1 MISRIE
7 ALLAAALPPLL
18 HLIQSIFKPLPF
30 FDCFYCSELF
40 YSVTDITNKVNS
52 LLLTSSWSLSNLGWC
67 PLELALQI
75 NPIATRLSVDHTA
88 TDGNKKK
95 YLHSLF
101 QFRII
106 TWKKNVSTKSGNKQ
120 SGKAQTCSRRTCCI
134 SEKNLFVQPTYFSK
148 KFLVLLAFILKKK
161 FFRLKNNNLF
171 SSWLPPDC

>member
-88 TDGNKKK
+88 TDGNKK
-95 YLHSLF
+95 
-101 QFRII
+101 
-106 TWKKNVSTKSGNKQ
+106 ST
-120 SGKAQTCSRRTCCI
+120 
-134 SEKNLFVQPTYFSK
+134 
-148 KFLVLLAFILKKK
+148 FILCFNLESSHEKKMFQLSRGTSRVGK
-161 FFRLKNNNLF
+161 RKHVAEEHVAYQKKIFLCNLHISVKSF
-171 SSWLPPDC
+171 

>member
-106 TWKKNVSTKSGNKQ
+106 TWKKKMFQLSRGTSRVGKRKHVAEEHVAYQKKIFLCNLHISVKS
-120 SGKAQTCSRRTCCI
+120 
-134 SEKNLFVQPTYFSK
+134 F
-148 KFLVLLAFILKKK
+148 
-161 FFRLKNNNLF
+161 
-171 SSWLPPDC
+171 